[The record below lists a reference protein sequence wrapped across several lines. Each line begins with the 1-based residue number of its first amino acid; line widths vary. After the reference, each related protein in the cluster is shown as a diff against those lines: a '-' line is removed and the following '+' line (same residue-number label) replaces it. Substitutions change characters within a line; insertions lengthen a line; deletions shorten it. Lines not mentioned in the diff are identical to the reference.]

1 MTGQTNH
8 AAMVRSITL
17 IAGLAALIVALAIPA
32 IYFEVSRSS
41 LSAAATADAEQLA
54 RATTRFITENP
65 TNWETQKSRLLDL
78 LGGPSADFN
87 QNATIADT
95 QGRAIVSTSPGV
107 PVPMLSQHVKVM
119 VGTAEVADID
129 RRYSLRPLAERT
141 GLLALV
147 SVLLGIAIYLV
158 LKVLPLRALERTIA
172 DLEEER
178 LRVRRHGEDIEL
190 ANAKLSAANHQLG
203 QVNQEAEAANAELA
217 EANLAL
223 FEANRETLAA
233 VEAKSLFLATMSHEI
248 RTPMNGVIG
257 MTELLLDTPLD
268 AEQREF
274 ADNIRIS
281 GDALLRVIND
291 ILDFSKIESGHVE
304 LDSRPT
310 EIAAVIEDVFNIM
323 SAKAREK
330 NLELLYIVKTPVPAF
345 IFADP
350 ARLQQILLNLV
361 SNAIKFTPEGQVIIT
376 VTADDDAF
384 SSGFQERKD
393 HVVFAVKDSG
403 IGIPEDKQYRLFQP
417 FSQVDS
423 STSRRYGGTG
433 LGLAICRRLCELMG
447 GKIGVRS
454 GKTKADGTMETG
466 AEFFFDIRVKAA
478 PTEPGKNLQQPRA
491 DVRGKRIMVIDDSQ
505 ANRDVLSAYCV
516 HWGLV
521 ATQFASAAEAL
532 DTLRVGMMF
541 DAAIVDVQMPIIGG
555 VEFAMRAKLLINS
568 LNMKPLPMLLLQA
581 SSGDEKI
588 EMPEL
593 FAQTLGKPLK
603 PATLLEALTNALTV
617 APPPVMVTTLQ
628 RTIDSG
634 LGARMPL
641 RILAAEDN
649 EMNQLVATRIF
660 ERLGYTID
668 TVENGKLAVEA
679 CLAKVYDVVF
689 MDVQMPVMDGL
700 AATRLIRDQSKRI
713 GKPIIIALT
722 ADAMPEDRDKCMRAG
737 MDDYLSKPISS
748 KRLTEMLEKHGPNAT
763 R

>member
-1 MTGQTNH
+1 
-8 AAMVRSITL
+8 MVQP
-17 IAGLAALIVALAIPA
+17 V
-32 IYFEVSRSS
+32 
-41 LSAAATADAEQLA
+41 A
-54 RATTRFITENP
+54 RADGPVERGD
-65 TNWETQKSRLLDL
+65 LDI
-78 LGGPSADFN
+78 G
-87 QNATIADT
+87 Q
-95 QGRAIVSTSPGV
+95 
-107 PVPMLSQHVKVM
+107 
-119 VGTAEVADID
+119 
-129 RRYSLRPLAERT
+129 
-141 GLLALV
+141 
-147 SVLLGIAIYLV
+147 
-158 LKVLPLRALERTIA
+158 
-172 DLEEER
+172 
-178 LRVRRHGEDIEL
+178 RHIEL
-190 ANAKLSAANHQLG
+190 
-203 QVNQEAEAANAELA
+203 E
-217 EANLAL
+217 
-223 FEANRETLAA
+223 
-233 VEAKSLFLATMSHEI
+233 
-248 RTPMNGVIG
+248 
-257 MTELLLDTPLD
+257 
-268 AEQREF
+268 
-274 ADNIRIS
+274 
-281 GDALLRVIND
+281 
-291 ILDFSKIESGHVE
+291 
-304 LDSRPT
+304 
-310 EIAAVIEDVFNIM
+310 AAVIEDVFNIM

-330 NLELLYIVKTPVPAF
+330 NLELLYIVKAPVPAF

-361 SNAIKFTPEGQVIIT
+361 SNAIKFTPQGQVVIT
-376 VTADDDAF
+376 VTADAEAF
-384 SSGFQERKD
+384 SSGFSERKD

-454 GKTKADGTMETG
+454 GKTNAQGEMEVGT
-466 AEFFFDIRVKAA
+466 EFFFDIKVKAA
-478 PTEPGKNLQQPRA
+478 PTEPRKYLEQPRA
-491 DVRGKRIMVIDDSQ
+491 DVRGKRVMIIDDSQ

-521 ATQFASAAEAL
+521 ATQFSSAAEAL

-541 DAAIVDVQMPIIGG
+541 DAAIVDVQMPGIGG
-555 VEFAMRAKLLINS
+555 VEFAMRAKLLITS

-603 PATLLEALTNALTV
+603 PATLLEALTSALTV
-617 APPPVMVTTLQ
+617 APTPVLPTTLQ

-668 TVENGKLAVEA
+668 TVENGKLAAEA
-679 CLAKVYDVVF
+679 CLAKAYDVVF